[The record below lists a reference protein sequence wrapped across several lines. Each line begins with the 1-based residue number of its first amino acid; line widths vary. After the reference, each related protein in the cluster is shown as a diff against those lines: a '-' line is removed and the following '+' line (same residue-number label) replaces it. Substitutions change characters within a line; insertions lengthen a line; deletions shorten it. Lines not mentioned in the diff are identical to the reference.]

1 MFTRNI
7 VILILVVQATI
18 LAMAVVLLG
27 FVPGIGA
34 QLAMADSVQHFS
46 LLASTM
52 QPLDSSIR
60 YNNTGAFLKTIQE
73 STLYTST
80 VYVGQLDLPA
90 GARIVSV
97 RGFGLDTDPFFE
109 FSFRL
114 YRYNLYSSPVG
125 SPVTGLASSGTYF
138 QGGKIVV
145 SAPVYSDMAVID
157 NDQYSYGIL
166 LTLPVPYAPPYQDL
180 GMLRFV
186 VDTNYS
192 VQLPLVLQN
201 AR

>member
-27 FVPGIGA
+27 FVPGTGA
-34 QLAMADSVQHFS
+34 HLAMADSAQHFS

-52 QPLDSSIR
+52 RPLDSSIG
-60 YNNTGAFLKTIQE
+60 YNSTGGLLRTIQA
-73 STLYTST
+73 STINTST
-80 VYVGQLDLPA
+80 IYVGQLDLPD

-114 YRYNLYSSPVG
+114 YRYNLYGSPVG
-125 SPVTGLASSGTYF
+125 SPVTDPASSGAYF
-138 QGGKIVV
+138 QGGKVVV

-166 LTLPVPYAPPYQDL
+166 LTLPVPYSPPYQDL
-180 GMLRFV
+180 GVLRFV

>member
-1 MFTRNI
+1 MRKI
-7 VILILVVQATI
+7 VLLVLVVQATI

-27 FVPGIGA
+27 FAPGLAA
-34 QLAMADSVQHFS
+34 QLTRADSVQHFS

-73 STLYTST
+73 STISTST
-80 VYVGQLDLPA
+80 VYVGQLDLPD
-90 GARIVSV
+90 GARIVRV
-97 RGFGLDTDPFFE
+97 RGFGLDTDPMFE

-114 YRYNLYSSPVG
+114 YRYNLYADPVQ
-125 SPVTGLASSGTYF
+125 SPVTGLASSGTYT
-138 QGGKIVV
+138 QAGKIVI

-166 LTLPVPYAPPYQDL
+166 LTLPKPYNPPFQDL
-180 GMLRFV
+180 GVLRFV
-186 VDTNYS
+186 VDTSYS
-192 VQLPLVLQN
+192 VQLPLVLRN
-201 AR
+201 VR

>member
-1 MFTRNI
+1 MNMRKI

-18 LAMAVVLLG
+18 FAMAVALLE

-73 STLYTST
+73 STIYTST
-80 VYVGQLDLPA
+80 VYVGQLDLPN

-114 YRYNLYSSPVG
+114 YRYNLYGNPVG
-125 SPVTGLASSGTYF
+125 SPVTGLAASGTYF
-138 QGGKIVV
+138 QSGKIEV
-145 SAPVYSDMAVID
+145 SAPVYSNMAVID

-166 LTLPVPYAPPYQDL
+166 LTLPVPYNSPYQDL
-180 GMLRFV
+180 GVLRFV
-186 VDTNYS
+186 VDTSYS
-192 VQLPLVLQN
+192 VQLPLVQQN

>member
-1 MFTRNI
+1 MNTRRMA
-7 VILILVVQATI
+7 ILILVVQATI
-18 LAMAVVLLG
+18 LAMVVVLLG

-52 QPLDSSIR
+52 QPLDSSIG
-60 YNNTGAFLKTIQE
+60 YNNTGGYLKTIQA
-73 STLYTST
+73 STINTST
-80 VYVGQLDLPA
+80 VYVGQLDLPN

-97 RGFGLDTDPFFE
+97 RGLGLDSDPIFE
-109 FSFRL
+109 FAFRL
-114 YRYNLYSSPVG
+114 YRYNLYGNPVS
-125 SPVTGLASSGTYF
+125 SPVTGLASSGTNF
-138 QGGKIVV
+138 QGGKIEV

-166 LTLPVPYAPPYQDL
+166 LTLPVPYSPPYQDL
-180 GMLRFV
+180 GVLRFV
-186 VDTNYS
+186 VDTSYS